1 MLNISTEMLQRYGRL
16 FEAGQAI
23 FAEGERGDEMY
34 LIHEGK
40 VRIHR
45 RMGGRETTLA
55 VLPPGECFGEMAL
68 IDDGPRSASATAL
81 ARTQLVVIARSTFET
96 LVCTNASIFAG
107 LLRKLSER
115 LRRAN
120 RQIQVLLMRND
131 TARVAATLLLLTGEG
146 NAGNEGI
153 VLERKATM
161 ETLEFMTGV
170 PEKEIERVFD
180 TLQNAAIARM
190 AKREIV
196 VLSAQGLEHFVDY
209 LERRDR
215 LGA

>member
-1 MLNISTEMLQRYGRL
+1 MLNISTEMLQRHGRL

-81 ARTQLVVIARSTFET
+81 TRTQLVVIARSTFET
-96 LVCTNASIFAG
+96 LVSTNSSIFLG

-146 NAGNEGI
+146 NPGHEGI
-153 VLERKATM
+153 VLDRKATM

-170 PEKEIERVFD
+170 SEKEIERVFD

-196 VLSAQGLEHFVDY
+196 VLSSQGLEHFVDY